1 MAGGFFGPRS
11 SINEMSVFAA
21 VNLESDGEETSMFR
35 NIALVGAF
43 LVLVCCAL
51 PSWAA
56 EPDCV
61 FTFASG
67 GIGPNLQFCVSSNG
81 TLVDLEMSNGFQLI
95 EPYVG
100 NGGKQEG
107 FEGYGLCNESP
118 PMAYSSFEND
128 ESTNWGNA
136 TILSHTAMS
145 VKIARTTS
153 DGVWTLTQTSTAD
166 TKTPA
171 VKLAM
176 VLKNNTKED
185 RVAYLTRWVA
195 VNAGNWNYSSTHDRA
210 FAWNRSIPVDRL
222 GFGLM
227 LQNEGMPQFGF
238 MNTYVWYEF
247 GGGPP
252 NPCNFAGGAVDMP
265 LVNTAYGSMAI
276 AYVDTVAAKK
286 SKTVTLEYNGMY

>member
-1 MAGGFFGPRS
+1 MKRS
-11 SINEMSVFAA
+11 
-21 VNLESDGEETSMFR
+21 DKTGTSMFR
-35 NIALVGAF
+35 NMALIGAF
-43 LVLVCCAL
+43 LVLVGCAL
-51 PSWAA
+51 PGSAT
-56 EPDCV
+56 EPDCI

-67 GIGPNLQFCVSSNG
+67 GGGPNLQFCVSSNG
-81 TLVDLEMSNGFQLI
+81 TLVNLEMSNGWELI
-95 EPYVG
+95 EQYVG
-100 NGGKQEG
+100 NGGLEEG
-107 FEGYGLCNESP
+107 AEGYGLCNESP
-118 PMAYSSFEND
+118 PQAYSNFEND
-128 ESTNWGNA
+128 TNGSTNWG
-136 TILSHTAMS
+136 TSTVLSHSATA

-153 DGVWTLTQTSTAD
+153 DGVWTLTQTFTAD
-166 TKTPA
+166 TTTPA

-176 VLKNNTKED
+176 VLKNNTKVD
-185 RVAYLTRWVA
+185 RVAYLTRWVG

-210 FAWNRSIPVDRL
+210 FAWNQSIPVDRL